1 MTESRVADGTL
12 VLGAT
17 TLFESSA
24 AELTLL
30 AGEHSGF
37 LSARFEPTARHRLR
51 LGRCAALKRL
61 LASYRY
67 EPFWMKPCVGK
78 SFAAVPVDT
87 QFLLLELQS
96 GQVAVIAPLV
106 QAPFK
111 VTLKGEGDEL
121 WARLDSGDPAV
132 LGDSAL
138 LAYVAVGDDP
148 YELCRAG
155 ARAVAERLGTFRVRR
170 DKALPRLANWF
181 GWCTWDAFYQ
191 EVSHEKVR
199 QGLASF
205 RAGGVEPRLLILDDG
220 WQTVRKLETGAPRL
234 AAFAANEKFP
244 GGVAA
249 TVALAKQEYGVQSV
263 VVWHAVHGYWGGVD
277 AESLP
282 AYGVEPAVRGYSEEV
297 LAHGPKWND
306 QYWGAVVGRPASA
319 QLGAF
324 YSDYHQYLASQGVD
338 GVKVDNQAS
347 VECVGVGQGGRVGI
361 MAATRRALE
370 HSTRKHFQGELINCM
385 SCSSEMFYGA
395 LDSSLTR
402 TSTDFWPNI
411 PASHGQHI
419 YANAVVGLW
428 FGELVHPDWDMFQS
442 GHRAGAFH
450 AAARAVSGSPVYVSD
465 KPGEHDFELLKRL
478 VLSDGRALRAQDV
491 GVPTRDSLFVDPTT
505 EPVLFKV
512 VNRNAAGWVIG
523 IFNTRHVEGDN
534 RLSGSLRASDVPGIT
549 GDDFAVYLQRSGQ
562 LLRVTRDQ
570 ALPLQLDSLEAEVAT
585 LVPLD
590 AGVAALGLADKLN
603 SGAAVLQ
610 AGWDGGTYVVELADG
625 GDFLAFSAVQPRQ
638 VEVDGAATAHAWSA
652 GRLGV
657 TVAGAGRRALRLL
670 F

>member
-1 MTESRVADGTL
+1 MTESRAADGTL
-12 VLGAT
+12 VLGGA
-17 TLFESSA
+17 TLFDSSQ
-24 AELTLL
+24 AELTPL
-30 AGEHSGF
+30 ASGQSGF
-37 LSARFEPTARHRLR
+37 LSARFEPAARHRLR
-51 LGRCAALKRL
+51 LGGCATLKRL

-67 EPFWMKPCVGK
+67 EPFWMKPCVGT
-78 SFAAVPVDT
+78 SFAAVPADT
-87 QFLLLELQS
+87 QFLLLELES

-111 VTLKGEGDEL
+111 VTLQGEGDEL
-121 WARLDSGDPAV
+121 WAVLDSGDPAV

-148 YELCRAG
+148 YQLCRDG

-170 DKALPRLANWF
+170 DKALPKLCDWF

-191 EVSHEKVR
+191 EVSYEKVR

-220 WQTVRKLETGAPRL
+220 WQTVRKLDTGAARL

-249 TVALAKQEYGVQSV
+249 TVALAKLEYGVRSV
-263 VVWHAVHGYWGGVD
+263 VVWHAVHGYWGGID

-282 AYGVEPAVRGYSEEV
+282 AYGVEPAARSYSEEV

-306 QYWGAVVGRPASA
+306 QYWGPVVGRPARA

-347 VECVGVGQGGRVGI
+347 VECLGAGQGGRVGI

-370 HSTRKHFQGELINCM
+370 HSTRTHFQGELINCM
-385 SCSSEMFYGA
+385 SCSSEMLYGA

-442 GHRAGAFH
+442 GHQAGAFH
-450 AAARAVSGSPVYVSD
+450 AAARAVSGSPIYVSD

-478 VLSDGRALRAQDV
+478 VLSDGRALRALDV

-505 EPVLFKV
+505 EAALFKV
-512 VNRNAAGWVIG
+512 VNRNPCGWVLG
-523 IFNTRHVEGDN
+523 VFNTRHVEGDN
-534 RLSGSLRASDVPGIT
+534 LLSGSLRVADVPGIS

-570 ALPLQLDSLEAEVAT
+570 AVPLQLDSLEAEVAT
-585 LVPLD
+585 LVLLD
-590 AGVAALGLADKLN
+590 GGVGALGLADKLN
-603 SGAAVLQ
+603 SGAAVLS
-610 AGWDGGTYVVELADG
+610 AGWDGGVYVIQLADG
-625 GDFLAFSAVQPRQ
+625 GNFLAYSAIQPSR
-638 VEVDGAATAHAWSA
+638 VEVDGSLSPYAWSA
-652 GRLGV
+652 GRLTLAV
-657 TVAGAGRRALRLL
+657 SGAGQREVRLC

>member
-1 MTESRVADGTL
+1 MTKSRVGDGTL
-12 VLGAT
+12 VVAGQA
-17 TLFESSA
+17 LFESSEA
-24 AELTLL
+24 DLTLL
-30 AGEHSGF
+30 NSAHAGF
-37 LSARFEPTARHRLR
+37 LSARFERTARHRLR
-51 LGRCAALKRL
+51 LGRCATLKRL

-67 EPFWMKPCVGK
+67 EPFWMKPCVGT
-78 SFAAVPVDT
+78 SFAAVPADT

-111 VTLKGEGDEL
+111 VTLEGKGDEL
-121 WARLDSGDPAV
+121 WAVLDSGDPSV

-148 YELCRAG
+148 YRLCREG

-170 DKALPRLANWF
+170 DKALPKLCDWF

-191 EVSHEKVR
+191 EVSLEKVR

-220 WQTVRKLETGAPRL
+220 WQTVRQQEVGAARL

-244 GGVAA
+244 GGVSA

-263 VVWHAVHGYWGGVD
+263 VVWHAVHGYWGGID

-282 AYGVEPAVRGYSEEV
+282 AYGVEPAARSYSEEV

-306 QYWGAVVGRPASA
+306 QYWGPVVGRPACA

-324 YSDYHQYLASQGVD
+324 YSDYHEYLASQGVD

-347 VECVGVGQGGRVGI
+347 VECLGAGQGGRVGI
-361 MAATRRALE
+361 MSATRRALE
-370 HSTRKHFQGELINCM
+370 HSARTHLQGELINCM
-385 SCSSEMFYGA
+385 SCSSEMFYA
-395 LDSSLTR
+395 AQDSSLTR

-411 PASHGQHI
+411 PASHGQHV

-512 VNRNAAGWVIG
+512 VNRNACGWVLG

-534 RLSGSLRASDVPGIT
+534 LLRGSLQASDIPGVS
-549 GDDFAVYLQRSGQ
+549 GDDFAVHLQRSGQ

-570 ALPLQLDSLEAEVAT
+570 AVPLQLDSLEAEVAT
-585 LVPLD
+585 LVALD
-590 AGVAALGLADKLN
+590 GGVAALGLADKLN
-603 SGAAVLQ
+603 GGAAVLG
-610 AGWDGGTYVVELADG
+610 AGWDGGAYVVQLADT
-625 GDFLAFSAVQPRQ
+625 GDFLAYSAIQPSR
-638 VEVDGAATAHAWSA
+638 VEVDGAVTAHVWSA
-652 GRLGV
+652 GRLSLA
-657 TVAGAGRRALRLL
+657 VAGAGRREVRL
-670 F
+670 FF

>member
-1 MTESRVADGTL
+1 MTESRVASHTL
-12 VLGAT
+12 VVAGQA
-17 TLFESSA
+17 LFEGSE
-24 AELTLL
+24 AELELL
-30 AGEHSGF
+30 SGAHSGF
-37 LSARFEPTARHRLR
+37 VSARFAPTARRRLR
-51 LGRCAALKRL
+51 LGRCAVLKRL
-61 LASYRY
+61 VASYRY
-67 EPFWMKPCVGK
+67 EPFWMKPCVGT
-78 SFAAVPVDT
+78 SFAAVPADT
-87 QFLLLELQS
+87 QFLLLELES
-96 GQVAVIAPLV
+96 GKVALIAPLV

-111 VTLKGEGDEL
+111 VTLKGEGEEL
-121 WARLDSGDPAV
+121 WAQLDSGDSAV

-148 YELCRAG
+148 YQLCRDG

-170 DKALPRLANWF
+170 DKSLPKLADWF

-220 WQTVRKLETGAPRL
+220 WQTVRKLEVGAARL
-234 AAFAANEKFP
+234 SGFAANEKFP
-244 GGVAA
+244 DGVAA

-263 VVWHAVHGYWGGVD
+263 IVWHAVHGYWGGVD

-282 AYGVEPAVRGYSEEV
+282 VYGVEPATRSYSEEV

-306 QYWGAVVGRPASA
+306 QYWGPEVGRPASA

-347 VECVGVGQGGRVGI
+347 VECLGAGQGGRVAI
-361 MAATRRALE
+361 MQATRRALE
-370 HSTRKHFQGELINCM
+370 HSTRTHFAGELINCM
-385 SCSSEMFYGA
+385 SCSNEMFYGTQ
-395 LDSSLTR
+395 DSSLTR

-442 GHRAGAFH
+442 GHKAGAFH
-450 AAARAVSGSPVYVSD
+450 AAARAVSGSPIYVSD
-465 KPGEHDFELLKRL
+465 KPGEHDFELLNRL

-505 EPVLFKV
+505 EPALFKV
-512 VNRNAAGWVIG
+512 VNRNSLGWVLG
-523 IFNTRHVEGDN
+523 AFNVRHVEGDN
-534 RLSGSLRASDVPGIT
+534 LLSGSLQASDVPGIS

-562 LLRVTRDQ
+562 LLRVTREQ
-570 ALPLQLDSLEAEVAT
+570 AVPLQLGSLEAEVAT

-603 SGAAVLQ
+603 SGAAVLS
-610 AGWDGGTYVVELADG
+610 AGWDGGAYTVRLADG
-625 GDFLAFSAVQPRQ
+625 GNFLAYSAIQPTR
-638 VEVDGAATAHAWSA
+638 VEVDGAASPHEWSA
-652 GRLGV
+652 GRLALAV
-657 TVAGAGRRALRLL
+657 TGAGPHDVRLL